1 MKFENFTEEQV
12 ERHVAR
18 VNDRF
23 GCAEKDQSVLTDLHK
38 INLLSCSRHPNGKLM
53 RELVKV
59 VEKKTL
65 HRVRVRLLS
74 VRGQKVAVFNVDE
87 TFYAIADTCTHR
99 GGPYLRER

>member
-1 MKFENFTEEQV
+1 LKFENFTEEQV
-12 ERHVAR
+12 ERHLAR

-59 VEKKTL
+59 VEKKD
-65 HRVRVRLLS
+65 
-74 VRGQKVAVFNVDE
+74 VAPGSSTAVECPRAEGCGVQ
-87 TFYAIADTCTHR
+87 CR
-99 GGPYLRER
+99 